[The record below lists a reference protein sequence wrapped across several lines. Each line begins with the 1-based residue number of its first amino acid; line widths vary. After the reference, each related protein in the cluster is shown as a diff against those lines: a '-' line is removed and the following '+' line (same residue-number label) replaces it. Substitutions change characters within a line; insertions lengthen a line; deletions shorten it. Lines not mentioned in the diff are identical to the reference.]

1 MLINPS
7 ANIYNRVSLL
17 YLCCTFA
24 VLRSHI
30 TEWDIA
36 ETQGK
41 GPFPEILE
49 YDIFVNCIL
58 LNEVLVVKHVNSSG
72 CVTWGRVLSEK
83 PNSPRQ
89 FNNKWEKFKEE
100 FCCRLSNG
108 EDCFVK
114 GWGCLSSLIQI

>member
-17 YLCCTFA
+17 YFCCAFA

-41 GPFPEILE
+41 GPFPEILDC
-49 YDIFVNCIL
+49 DIFVNCIL

-72 CVTWGRVLSEK
+72 FVTWRESTE
-83 PNSPRQ
+83 
-89 FNNKWEKFKEE
+89 
-100 FCCRLSNG
+100 
-108 EDCFVK
+108 
-114 GWGCLSSLIQI
+114 